1 MRLYG
6 WATLET
12 LRTERI
18 WLKPTNELK
27 ELCQLSRRFWNEANG
42 LIYQYQRFGLTFKEW
57 QVSKVLRRGSL
68 LWREFPADSIP
79 EYIVEK
85 ELNKSWKAFY
95 AALKSWRANPEK
107 FKARPKPP
115 GFISYKQNGGRRSV
129 TFRDRFCKVKD
140 GNVVIAPTSI
150 NLQVETRLPDGTEI
164 RVAKIIPKQQ
174 GYLMLVTYRTD
185 IEPVQE
191 LDPGRVIGID
201 LGVIYL
207 ATIANNFGAKPLAI
221 PGKELNGYL
230 RSAGLKYDL
239 LKSEHDLRGIKHG
252 NEIQALLEQVDK
264 KKFQVLHTVSSAII
278 NWCVE
283 NQVSKIGIGYNEGW
297 KQDLAKKNQL
307 SRAFRRKFTAIPYET
322 LISYIEYKAEAKGIE
337 VKRINEAHT
346 SKCSYF
352 DEEPTEHHETYSG
365 KRKGRIFVRSNG
377 QRVHADLNG
386 AYNIMR
392 RAYPTAIDIP
402 VWTGA
407 LSHPQRWPV
416 ARVYNPPC
424 NTRHGEGIP
433 SENQSKGAAVAM
445 SGST

>member
-1 MRLYG
+1 M
-6 WATLET
+6 ET

-18 WLKPTNELK
+18 WLEPTNELK

-42 LIYQYQRFGLTFKEW
+42 LIYQYQQFGLTWKEW
-57 QVSKVLRRGSL
+57 QISKVLRRGSL

-95 AALKSWRANPEK
+95 AALKAWEANPEK

-129 TFRDRFCKVKD
+129 TFRDRFCKVK
-140 GNVVIAPTSI
+140 GGKVIIAPTSI
-150 NLQVETRLPDGTEI
+150 NLQVETRLPDQTEI
-164 RVAKIIPKQQ
+164 RVAKIVPKQR
-174 GYLMLVTYRTD
+174 GYLLLVTYKTD
-185 IEPVQE
+185 ITPCTD
-191 LDPGRVIGID
+191 LDPERVTGID

-221 PGKELNGYL
+221 PGKEFNHYL
-230 RSAGLKYDL
+230 MMAGMKYDQI
-239 LKSEHDLRGIKHG
+239 KSEHDKRRIKNG
-252 NEIQALLEQVDK
+252 KRVQLLLEQVEK
-264 KKFQVLHTVSSAII
+264 KKFQVVHTVSSAIVD
-278 NWCVE
+278 WCAE
-283 NQVSKIGIGYNEGW
+283 NHVSKIAIGYNEGW
-297 KQDLAKKNQL
+297 KQDIAKKNQL

-322 LISYIEYKAEAKGIE
+322 LISYIEYKAEARGIE
-337 VKRINEAHT
+337 VKRVNEAHT

-352 DEEPTEHHETYSG
+352 DDEATAHHENYSG

-377 QRVHADLNG
+377 QIVHADLNG

-402 VWTGA
+402 VWSGA
-407 LSHPQRWPV
+407 LSHPRRWPV

-424 NTRHGEGIP
+424 TTRHGEGIP
-433 SENQSKGAAVAM
+433 VENPSQEVAVA
-445 SGST
+445 T